1 MEFKSKKELLYKT
14 IFLKEIGEGSQGI
27 CYLDKIN
34 NVVYKIYYDFLYY
47 NEYNYNYQ
55 DIMKF
60 SDIKNNTYVFPKDVI
75 CVNNKVV
82 GYIEPYANS
91 KDLTK
96 INPLKISLDKLITNI
111 NKVRDDIELISERG
125 ILTYDVMYNVLYKNK
140 FNVIDS
146 DDYAIRDLD
155 PSYLFDVN
163 KERFDYA
170 IYCFLIDSLF
180 EEFVRNYKILKN
192 MYKDKDA
199 DVTLFI
205 ELLRKYLS
213 EYIGDEV
220 NKLGDARKCMNKV
233 KSMYPNYIRDIN

>member
-60 SDIKNNTYVFPKDVI
+60 SDIKNNTYIFPKDVI

-125 ILTYDVMYNVLYKNK
+125 VLTYDVMYNVLYKNK

>member
-60 SDIKNNTYVFPKDVI
+60 SDIKNNTYIFPKDVI